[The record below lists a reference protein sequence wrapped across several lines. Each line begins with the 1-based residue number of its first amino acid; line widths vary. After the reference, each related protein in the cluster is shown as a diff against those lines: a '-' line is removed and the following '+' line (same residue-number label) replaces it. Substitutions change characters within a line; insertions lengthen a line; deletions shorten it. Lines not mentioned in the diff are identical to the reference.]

1 MSKLT
6 KSHNVFGG
14 ITLSDKPLKMEFQ
27 VFSMTEFINA
37 EVFTKGHKG
46 KDLPKMS
53 VDSFIHFSI
62 SERLHLDK
70 KFFNKHPD
78 FKFDKLN
85 DRIRT
90 QVNEYIKENNT
101 SDLLF
106 TEKHVKYI
114 RNCYSFLLGKYDN
127 KHMNEKFNGYKDLI
141 EYFIFDF
148 EQEAIE
154 DIVSTLTDETTNVD
168 HRNALGNDI
177 FFAFTVVTGWANNRW
192 QLYLNEKAVKEA
204 EEEAKR
210 KEQIEK
216 CVNIQHFGAEYQ
228 TPLTYDVQP
237 KTRNQHRRMNR
248 KGKK

>member
-1 MSKLT
+1 
-6 KSHNVFGG
+6 
-14 ITLSDKPLKMEFQ
+14 
-27 VFSMTEFINA
+27 
-37 EVFTKGHKG
+37 
-46 KDLPKMS
+46 MS

-62 SERLHLDK
+62 SERLHVDK
-70 KFFNKHPD
+70 KFFSKHPE

-90 QVNEYIKENNT
+90 QVNEYIKENKT

-114 RNCYSFLLGKYDN
+114 RNCYAFLLGKYGN
-127 KHMNEKFNGYKDLI
+127 KHMNEKLEGYD
-141 EYFIFDF
+141 YFIEDFLFDF
-148 EQEAIE
+148 DQATIE

-168 HRNALGNDI
+168 AKNALRDDI
-177 FFAFTVVTGWANNRW
+177 FNTFTVVTTWINNRW
-192 QLYLNEKAVKEA
+192 KLYLDEKAVKEA

-216 CVNIQHFGAEYQ
+216 CVNIQRFGAEYQ

-237 KTRNQHRRMNR
+237 TARNQHRRMNR
-248 KGKK
+248 KGKSVAGKK